1 MSATSRRRQPEES
14 SGDFFDDLGPALVW
28 LRRKRRM
35 KQYEAAAAAG
45 FTRGQLSAYEQ
56 GRARPNLQSLGRLLV
71 VLGSDLGDL
80 QVALRRAR
88 QQAGG
93 GQAGGDGRFELTADE
108 ITEAAWRLL
117 GLLREHDGAQ
127 TIRERM
133 T

>member
-1 MSATSRRRQPEES
+1 VTSATSRRRPPDED
-14 SGDFFDDLGPALVW
+14 GDFFRGLGPALAW

-56 GRARPNLQSLGRLLV
+56 ERARPNLQSLGRLLV
-71 VLGSDLGDL
+71 ALGSDLGDL

-88 QQAGG
+88 QQAGAGRG
-93 GQAGGDGRFELTADE
+93 GEAPSELTADE

-127 TIRERM
+127 PFGRG
-133 T
+133 